1 MSKQWVL
8 SGGGASYLVVLWN
21 DAEAKDTSRRVAP
34 TVMQLSLEGWMRT
47 HRQALREMYA
57 ACAPAPPA
65 GTPAAQLDALMKQRL
80 SDAFRT
86 GKLVGLTRT
95 PSLT

>member
-86 GKLVGLTRT
+86 
-95 PSLT
+95 